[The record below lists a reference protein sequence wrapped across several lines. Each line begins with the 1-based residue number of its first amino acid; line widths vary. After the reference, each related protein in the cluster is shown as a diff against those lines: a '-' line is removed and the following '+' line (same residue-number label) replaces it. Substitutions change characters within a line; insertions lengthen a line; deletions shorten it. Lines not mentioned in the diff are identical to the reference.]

1 MNRAFLDSRFSI
13 LDPKMSIGDKRIYL
27 ASRSPRRR
35 ELLKQ
40 IGVPFELLLLREDL
54 RRGADVDETPLPDES
69 PGVYVL
75 RLAGAKVKVAVRQI
89 AYRGLPQKPVL
100 AADTTVVFD
109 DRIIGKPENA
119 EHAARMLRAL
129 SGREHQV
136 LTAVALALREQVE
149 TQISVS
155 SVWFNELTDTDIRRY
170 VESGDM
176 RGMQSGFIDIGGELA
191 AFLHVADIRS
201 GRENG
206 DSARPIERLLSE
218 GQNLLVQVV
227 KDPIGTKGA
236 RLSTQISIAG
246 RFLVYLPQESHIGI
260 SQRIEDEEERAHLR
274 EQLRQFLPPGEKGG
288 VILAPRA

>member
-1 MNRAFLDSRFSI
+1 
-13 LDPKMSIGDKRIYL
+13 MSIGDKRIYL

-40 IGVPFELLLLREDL
+40 MGVPFELLLLREDL

-75 RLAGAKVKVAVRQI
+75 RVARAKVNMAVRQI

-119 EHAARMLRAL
+119 DQATRILRAL

-170 VESGDM
+170 VET
-176 RGMQSGFIDIGGELA
+176 GEPLGKA
-191 AFLHVADIRS
+191 GAYAIQGRAGAFVTR
-201 GRENG
+201 
-206 DSARPIERLLSE
+206 
-218 GQNLLVQVV
+218 
-227 KDPIGTKGA
+227 
-236 RLSTQISIAG
+236 IAG
-246 RFLVYLPQESHIGI
+246 SYSGIVGLPLVETAELLKRFDIPLW
-260 SQRIEDEEERAHLR
+260 
-274 EQLRQFLPPGEKGG
+274 
-288 VILAPRA
+288 